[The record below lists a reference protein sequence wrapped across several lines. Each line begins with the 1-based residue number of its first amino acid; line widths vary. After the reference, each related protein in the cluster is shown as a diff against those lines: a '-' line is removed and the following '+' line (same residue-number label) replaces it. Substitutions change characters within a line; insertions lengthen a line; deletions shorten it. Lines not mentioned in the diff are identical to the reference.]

1 MSSASSSS
9 LARRARVLG
18 AATPKNASSSSSS
31 SSSVARRRSTVSRRG
46 VRDDDHHQH
55 RHRDDVG
62 LDDEEENR
70 RTRGRRTTLI
80 ATVASTMTMA
90 MSASTASAAFAN
102 PLRALGD
109 ARKASNA
116 RFIVGPVA
124 LSRGR
129 LAALRRDV
137 AYDGDDKDAVVGD
150 IKERLTSAT
159 LDCSTP
165 RDALQAYSNVKDVC
179 TLGILARSVTA
190 GPGANNAPGTEAYVD
205 VYAALETTRGTFRV
219 LEDVLTSTSAREDAS
234 ARDAAFNACDAALRA
249 FAEALLACFGFD
261 DAAREDVKSAVP
273 GAFAR

>member
-31 SSSVARRRSTVSRRG
+31 SSVARRRSTVSRRG
-46 VRDDDHHQH
+46 VRDDDHQH

>member
-31 SSSVARRRSTVSRRG
+31 SSVARRRSTVSRRG

-55 RHRDDVG
+55 HHRDAVG

>member
-1 MSSASSSS
+1 
-9 LARRARVLG
+9 
-18 AATPKNASSSSSS
+18 
-31 SSSVARRRSTVSRRG
+31 
-46 VRDDDHHQH
+46 
-55 RHRDDVG
+55 
-62 LDDEEENR
+62 
-70 RTRGRRTTLI
+70 
-80 ATVASTMTMA
+80 MTMA

-116 RFIVGPVA
+116 RFIVGPLA

-205 VYAALETTRGTFRV
+205 VYAALETTRGAFRV

>member
-1 MSSASSSS
+1 MSSFSSSS

-18 AATPKNASSSSSS
+18 AATPKNASSSKAS

-55 RHRDDVG
+55 HHRDAVG